1 MRKKY
6 SFIDLWDLEKKY
18 IDKTKLPKSLIK
30 GYQLRREQ
38 LKYKFNRTS
47 NKNNIL
53 NKFRDFANQ
62 PSNIINPDTFIEKV
76 KKNFAKEKKVKIII
90 KDIND
95 LKKENLNLI
104 VSVDKN
110 NPKILI
116 CEYIIDNIKPIIL
129 VGKGVTYDTGGYN
142 IKKGTNM
149 SGMHLDKIGGCMCLY
164 ILEKIIKEKIK
175 KSIVVCIPLVENTIS
190 NNSTKPGDII
200 KSYSKLNVEILDTDA
215 EGRLIIADALSYC
228 CDKYKFKYII
238 DMGTFTT
245 ISNCYISYTYFTLSN
260 LLKNKLEKEA
270 KQFSEK
276 ITRQELI
283 LEYLELTKS
292 KKADVKNTVDICK
305 YNDDLTICYFLLN
318 FIKKKYYKKWL
329 HINLSMHTITDN
341 YSILEGSE
349 SLYNFVKS
357 L

>member
-6 SFIDLWDLEKKY
+6 SFIDLWDLEKKN

-228 CDKYKFKYII
+228 SDKYKFKYII
-238 DMGTFTT
+238 DMGTFTM

>member
-6 SFIDLWDLEKKY
+6 SFIDLWDLEKKN

-238 DMGTFTT
+238 DMGTFTM

>member
-1 MRKKY
+1 MKKKY
-6 SFIDLWDLEKKY
+6 SFIDLWDLEKNN
-18 IDKTKLPKSLIK
+18 IDKKNIPKSLIK
-30 GYQLRREQ
+30 GYELRKEQ
-38 LKYKFNRTS
+38 LKYKFNQTS
-47 NKNNIL
+47 NNNNIL

-62 PSNIINPDTFIEKV
+62 PSNIINPDSFIEKV
-76 KKNFAKEKKVKIII
+76 KKNFEKDKKVNIIV

-110 NPKILI
+110 NSKILI
-116 CEYIIDNIKPIIL
+116 CEYIINNIKPIIL
-129 VGKGVTYDTGGYN
+129 IGKGVTYDTGGYN
-142 IKKGTNM
+142 IKDGTNM

-215 EGRLIIADALSYC
+215 EGRLIIADSLSYC
-228 CDKYKFKYII
+228 TDKYKFKYII
-238 DMGTFTT
+238 DMGTFTM
-245 ISNCYISYTYFTLSN
+245 IKNCYISYTYFTLNN
-260 LLKNKLEKEA
+260 LLKNKIEKEA
-270 KQFSEK
+270 KKFSEK
-276 ITRQELI
+276 INRLELI
-283 LEYLELTKS
+283 MEYLELTKS
-292 KKADVKNTVDICK
+292 KKADVKNSVDICK

-318 FIKKKYYKKWL
+318 FIKKKHYKKWL
-329 HINLSMHTITDN
+329 HINLQMNTITDN

-349 SLYNFVKS
+349 SLYNFIKS

>member
-1 MRKKY
+1 MKKKY
-6 SFIDLWDLEKKY
+6 SFIDLWDLEKNN
-18 IDKTKLPKSLIK
+18 IDKTKLSKTLIK
-30 GYQLRREQ
+30 GYELRKEQ
-38 LKYKFNRTS
+38 LKYKFNQTS

-53 NKFRDFANQ
+53 NKFRDFANE
-62 PSNIINPDTFIEKV
+62 PSNVINPDSFIEKV
-76 KKNFAKEKKVKIII
+76 KKNFEKEKKVNIIVKNT
-90 KDIND
+90 KDLNKD
-95 LKKENLNLI
+95 NLNLI

-110 NPKILI
+110 NSKILI

-129 VGKGVTYDTGGYN
+129 VGKGVTYDTGGYS
-142 IKKGTNM
+142 IKDLKNM
-149 SGMHLDKIGGCMCLY
+149 YGMHLDKIGGCMCLY

-200 KSYSKLNVEILDTDA
+200 QSYSKLKVEILDPDA

-228 CDKYKFKYII
+228 TDKYKFKYII
-238 DMGTFTT
+238 DMGTFTM
-245 ISNCYISYTYFTLSN
+245 IKNCYISYTYFTLNN
-260 LLKNKLEKEA
+260 LLKNKIEKEA
-270 KQFSEK
+270 KKFSEK
-276 ITRQELI
+276 INRLELI
-283 LEYLELTKS
+283 IEYLELTKS
-292 KKADVKNTVDICK
+292 KKADVNNSVNICK

-329 HINLSMHTITDN
+329 HINLPMYTITEN

>member
-6 SFIDLWDLEKKY
+6 SFIDLWDLEKKN
-18 IDKTKLPKSLIK
+18 IDKNKLPKSLIK

-38 LKYKFNRTS
+38 LKYKFNHTS

-62 PSNIINPDTFIEKV
+62 PSNIINPNTFIEKV

-238 DMGTFTT
+238 DMGTFTM